1 MWKLYLNLQCILQ
14 TCILGVIIGTNGK
27 NLDDMNKSLTKI
39 IKVDQADVSV
49 GTLLTY

>member
-1 MWKLYLNLQCILQ
+1 MEIKFKPILQ
-14 TCILGVIIGTNGK
+14 TSILGVIIGTNGK
-27 NLDDMNKSLTKI
+27 NLDDIMSKSLTKI